1 MLSNEMK
8 VGYYMFEIPRV
19 NVIQSDEGFSVE
31 VLGRTGLLYTEGSRS
46 LHIDSEVL
54 AGPSGLV
61 IYTNSIRS
69 WNPPHDNEAI
79 DKSKRDAIVENVRR
93 AFRFRGLEIEI
104 A

>member
-1 MLSNEMK
+1 
-8 VGYYMFEIPRV
+8 MFEIRL

-31 VLGRTGLLYTEGSRS
+31 VLGRAGLLYTEGSKT
-46 LHIDSEVL
+46 LDIDSEIL

-69 WNPPHDNEAI
+69 WNPPYDTETI
-79 DKSKRDAIVENVRR
+79 DESKRDAIVDNIRR
-93 AFRFRGLEIEI
+93 AFRFQGFEIEI